1 MNGECKE
8 DKVEEKAKDVGDQN
22 TEVLNNVENVTI
34 ILRMLIKYDGDS
46 K

>member
-22 TEVLNNVENVTI
+22 TEVLNNVEKSDNYFDHKNVNQI
-34 ILRMLIKYDGDS
+34 
-46 K
+46 